1 MKITDRRRSGL
12 CAVLASLA
20 LLSGCQQK
28 KQNSLPPPTG
38 EKAPPPPQI
47 PQLRELAVPAQGEAA
62 NGQDRAG
69 TGSLHALH
77 KADLGPKQTGVLT
90 AIAVEEGDRVKRGQL
105 LFKLDADQAQLAVA
119 QAKAAHSAAHVQLD
133 SAKLDFD
140 RTKALRERGSI
151 PEDALDQARARFD
164 AARIAVEQA
173 DMALSLAQKHAGDMV
188 VTSPID
194 GIVTEKR
201 MNVGETA
208 TLMPPSVVLVVQE
221 VDQLELRA
229 RLPENALRTVREQ
242 SELTVTFPAVGETRK
257 VKVKRIAPTVDLR
270 TRTIEIIAAVDNKDH
285 RLKAG
290 MMAEVAYGAPAG
302 QGDTAQAAPAS
313 GGDAEG
319 QAQEAARADKTRDRA
334 PGQVRS
340 ATP

>member
-1 MKITDRRRSGL
+1 MKVTARRRSGL

-38 EKAPPPPQI
+38 EKAPPPQI

-62 NGQDRAG
+62 RGQDRAG

-105 LFKLDADQAQLAVA
+105 LFKLDADQAQLAIA

-151 PEDALDQARARFD
+151 PEDALDQARARYD

-208 TLMPPSVVLVVQE
+208 TLMPPSVVLVVQDI
-221 VDQLELRA
+221 DQLELRA

-242 SELTVTFPAVGETRK
+242 SELTVTFPAVDETRK

-290 MMAEVAYGAPAG
+290 MMAQVAYGGPEEQGAAHTDRAEPARDG
-302 QGDTAQAAPAS
+302 AAR
-313 GGDAEG
+313 
-319 QAQEAARADKTRDRA
+319 AQEAARADETRA
-334 PGQVRS
+334 QASGQERS